1 MRRQNPSKLTQ
12 GFHLQ
17 QDYPGILDRL
27 SLSGDIF
34 PALVE
39 ETASDRECNVSVIK
53 SGGSVIVNNSHESIF
68 LPRFDCCFL

>member
-17 QDYPGILDRL
+17 QYYPGIPDRL

-39 ETASDRECNVSVIK
+39 ETASIRRCNASVIK
-53 SGGSVIVNNSHESIF
+53 SSGPIIVNNSDESIF
-68 LPRFDCCFL
+68 LPHFERCFS